1 MPRVKKNKYY
11 AVLSKTDNF
20 LHGAFPFN
28 KIGLSSAKKYIN
40 KISPKNKKNYLIK
53 TR

>member
-11 AVLSKTDNF
+11 AVFSKTDNF

-28 KIGLSSAKKYIN
+28 KTGLKSAKKYIS
-40 KISPKNKKNYLIK
+40 KISPKNKKNYFIK
-53 TR
+53 VR